1 MRFKCPQSAHASH
14 FHAKNEAAE
23 VAPAVLRRPEA
34 ATTRN
39 VSPSPSS
46 KWTIEALAA
55 TLAVQTK
62 TLPRNFLFQYKTYTS
77 YSEIMTTDMVFTFP

>member
-1 MRFKCPQSAHASH
+1 MHASH

-23 VAPAVLRRPEA
+23 VAPAVLRRPEV

-46 KWTIEALAA
+46 KWTIEALGA
-55 TLAVQTK
+55 TPAVPTK
-62 TLPRNFLFQYKTYTS
+62 TLHRTFSSQYNMD
-77 YSEIMTTDMVFTFP
+77 IHLNQR